1 MLQKPLCPLKHHR
14 APIQG
19 VDETN
24 GLVAR
29 CSLPVESNRPSVSLG
44 PWSVEDVQTS
54 LSTSIQ
60 RICEAAGL
68 EAAVTSWWRG
78 PRCSAGKAGRKE
90 DTWLRSAVLSGAT
103 TEKVRQKLA
112 RSGIPEAV
120 IDGGLQLGHFIAEDP
135 GLLQAYQARMK
146 EASEREAGETTSFIF
161 ARIQQRS
168 DPRLEFIGHVV
179 SQISRRYDLIYRASM
194 QSEESTCIQPASLTL
209 APKPPRRP
217 SNQTGRRRPKP
228 ILEPSCSFKHESTQ
242 EEDCTASWEPEQSD
256 APKILAP
263 TRPTTLSPVPISEI
277 SSISDA
283 VASDLEVTAV
293 TASSH
298 LAKTLKLSDDIADAR
313 SSTATPHLGRRA
325 SFDSIYESATVDDR
339 SSTATP
345 HLGSRASFSSM
356 QWSAS
361 PDERS
366 STATPRQAWRA
377 STPSGQG
384 PAIADERSSTTPSP
398 GNQASVPSIPLEAP
412 TSQLRDS
419 WLSPVTPT
427 RRPSTSS
434 SSLPISA
441 RNPQLVKIGKAKTHD
456 LSNAADLM
464 ESPRSKGPQL
474 SQTAPEK
481 LSLPLATLQTRSSL
495 IAVRMTGRSSRRR
508 RTDASPP
515 RSSSRKRKM
524 ATSSFER
531 WHTNT
536 PKQSD
541 EKQTDERQ
549 ESKKEKENTADDAK
563 GLRPWNLLASKK
575 GCRKVIQDLGE
586 LKTVFDSFDKDG
598 SGAIEQ
604 EEFLPFLA
612 KVMKQ
617 PAGTLNRQEIWR
629 HWDEMDE
636 DGSGSI
642 PFEEF
647 RRWYCN
653 TFDID
658 NNPDRTAFISEAD
671 VDHTQKMIRNLA
683 TRTNVDILK
692 LDQLHA
698 EFKKLDEDAS
708 GMLEFAEFKDLI
720 QRELSAG
727 GQHEIPT
734 KVVSRF
740 WMDIDA
746 DGSGEVNFDEFVT
759 WYMKFFYGSKSPMEQ
774 YYEVLGGRNPGF

>member
-1 MLQKPLCPLKHHR
+1 MTFKR
-14 APIQG
+14 ITG
-19 VDETN
+19 
-24 GLVAR
+24 
-29 CSLPVESNRPSVSLG
+29 SMVS
-44 PWSVEDVQTS
+44 W
-54 LSTSIQ
+54 I
-60 RICEAAGL
+60 
-68 EAAVTSWWRG
+68 
-78 PRCSAGKAGRKE
+78 
-90 DTWLRSAVLSGAT
+90 
-103 TEKVRQKLA
+103 
-112 RSGIPEAV
+112 
-120 IDGGLQLGHFIAEDP
+120 
-135 GLLQAYQARMK
+135 
-146 EASEREAGETTSFIF
+146 
-161 ARIQQRS
+161 
-168 DPRLEFIGHVV
+168 
-179 SQISRRYDLIYRASM
+179 
-194 QSEESTCIQPASLTL
+194 
-209 APKPPRRP
+209 
-217 SNQTGRRRPKP
+217 
-228 ILEPSCSFKHESTQ
+228 
-242 EEDCTASWEPEQSD
+242 
-256 APKILAP
+256 
-263 TRPTTLSPVPISEI
+263 
-277 SSISDA
+277 
-283 VASDLEVTAV
+283 
-293 TASSH
+293 H
-298 LAKTLKLSDDIADAR
+298 L
-313 SSTATPHLGRRA
+313 
-325 SFDSIYESATVDDR
+325 
-339 SSTATP
+339 
-345 HLGSRASFSSM
+345 
-356 QWSAS
+356 
-361 PDERS
+361 
-366 STATPRQAWRA
+366 
-377 STPSGQG
+377 
-384 PAIADERSSTTPSP
+384 
-398 GNQASVPSIPLEAP
+398 
-412 TSQLRDS
+412 
-419 WLSPVTPT
+419 
-427 RRPSTSS
+427 
-434 SSLPISA
+434 
-441 RNPQLVKIGKAKTHD
+441 
-456 LSNAADLM
+456 
-464 ESPRSKGPQL
+464 
-474 SQTAPEK
+474 
-481 LSLPLATLQTRSSL
+481 
-495 IAVRMTGRSSRRR
+495 
-508 RTDASPP
+508 
-515 RSSSRKRKM
+515 
-524 ATSSFER
+524 